1 MQRAGQNTNSVKQ
14 APSPS
19 IPRKRPAETQEEAWV
34 ADEDRFVLQQ
44 AKKKAIVRARAG
56 RAKPIDLLAVILR
69 IVDPTRNVFDDDEE
83 DDQSPVIN
91 PESVFEDLDAEDLAE
106 LEKGIDTYL
115 ALEKSQSN
123 HDYWQTMKLVCKDRR
138 QSTNSK
144 GPSARCISAVATDLD
159 RVLGPKNLQ
168 ELETLEKQVKHK
180 LRTDDS
186 IDVDYWENLLN
197 RLSIHKARAKLRNV
211 SRDIIG
217 ARLLTLRKQ
226 QAEDAGILRTQL
238 LQLVT
243 TTSNNHAATHV
254 KDLDPEALLKL
265 SQEDKS
271 LNIVDESAFQAEI
284 LKDRQRVLK
293 SGFISA
299 KKPSAHNAIVS
310 GTAHNTEESSKSTS
324 AYERE
329 VAKGVDDDEEVFAA
343 EEHVVPA
350 RKPVWADTYKPRK
363 PRYFNRVQLGYE
375 WNKYNQTHYD
385 QDNPPPKVVQGYKF
399 NILYPDLVDKTKAPT
414 YRMER
419 ENGRKRGQTFAPA
432 GEDDTCIIRFIA
444 GAPYEDVAFRIVDKE
459 WDYSAKHER
468 GFRSSFDKVCDMC
481 DVLLQGDTDENC
493 LGYIAASLPVQKGT
507 SFFDS

>member
-83 DDQSPVIN
+83 DDQSLVIN

-226 QAEDAGILRTQL
+226 QAEDAGILRTCL
-238 LQLVT
+238 LY
-243 TTSNNHAATHV
+243 TSPSPRDRTRSRM
-254 KDLDPEALLKL
+254 P
-265 SQEDKS
+265 S
-271 LNIVDESAFQAEI
+271 SA
-284 LKDRQRVLK
+284 
-293 SGFISA
+293 
-299 KKPSAHNAIVS
+299 
-310 GTAHNTEESSKSTS
+310 
-324 AYERE
+324 
-329 VAKGVDDDEEVFAA
+329 
-343 EEHVVPA
+343 
-350 RKPVWADTYKPRK
+350 
-363 PRYFNRVQLGYE
+363 
-375 WNKYNQTHYD
+375 
-385 QDNPPPKVVQGYKF
+385 
-399 NILYPDLVDKTKAPT
+399 
-414 YRMER
+414 
-419 ENGRKRGQTFAPA
+419 
-432 GEDDTCIIRFIA
+432 
-444 GAPYEDVAFRIVDKE
+444 
-459 WDYSAKHER
+459 
-468 GFRSSFDKVCDMC
+468 
-481 DVLLQGDTDENC
+481 
-493 LGYIAASLPVQKGT
+493 
-507 SFFDS
+507 

>member
-1 MQRAGQNTNSVKQ
+1 MQRAGQGARQS
-14 APSPS
+14 PSSS

-56 RAKPIDLLAVILR
+56 RAKPIDLLAVTLR
-69 IVDPTRNVFDDDEE
+69 IIDPTRNAFDDDEE
-83 DDQSPVIN
+83 DDQSLVIN
-91 PESVFEDLDAEDLAE
+91 PESVFEDLDAEDLEE

-115 ALEKSQSN
+115 ALEKSKSN

-138 QSTNSK
+138 QTSNSK
-144 GPSARCISAVATDLD
+144 GPSARGLSAVAPELD

-186 IDVDYWENLLN
+186 IDVDYWENLLK
-197 RLSIHKARAKLRNV
+197 RLSVHKARAKLRNV
-211 SRDIIG
+211 SQDIIG
-217 ARLLTLRKQ
+217 ARLSTLRKQ
-226 QAEDAGILRTQL
+226 QAEDAAILRTQV
-238 LQLVT
+238 QQMVT
-243 TTSNNHAATHV
+243 DTSNTHTAITAGN
-254 KDLDPEALLKL
+254 LDPEALLKL
-265 SQEDKS
+265 PQEDKS
-271 LNIVDESAFQAEI
+271 LTIVDESAFQAAV

-293 SGFISA
+293 AGFVSA
-299 KKPSAHNAIVS
+299 KKSAATNAVVS
-310 GTAHNTEESSKSTS
+310 GTAHGAGEQSKSSS

-329 VAKGVDDDEEVFAA
+329 VAKGMDDDEEVFTA
-343 EEHVVPA
+343 EEDIASA
-350 RKPVWADTYKPRK
+350 RKPAWADTYKPRK

-399 NILYPDLVDKTKAPT
+399 NIFYPDLVDKAKAPT

-468 GFRSSFDKVCDMC
+468 GFRSSFDKGI
-481 DVLLQGDTDENC
+481 LQ
-493 LGYIAASLPVQKGT
+493 LHFQFKKIYYRK
-507 SFFDS
+507 